1 MPEFPLIVMK
11 VAAVLLPVLLWIR
24 TGRSPIVWA
33 IYALLWAEAVLQ
45 QGWRTAALA
54 GRMFMRALPSRVAA
68 VRREVLE
75 G

>member
-1 MPEFPLIVMK
+1 MTDLFWT
-11 VAAVLLPVLLWIR
+11 AVSILPVLLWIHS
-24 TGRSPIVWA
+24 GRSPIVWA
-33 IYALLWAEAVLQ
+33 IYTLLWAEAVLQ

-54 GRMFMRALPSRVAA
+54 GRMFKRALPTRVAA